1 MKIFETI
8 MQHLDMLSGLTIASK
23 SLLLATQKGDL
34 NLVEQIVENRDRLV
48 NIIKTVQTAI
58 EDEIQNLDSSRVTA
72 EEVNIIKSWGSDVNQ
87 IILLNDQI
95 DKKIHENLSA
105 IKDQTS
111 QEISNVYKNR
121 KAVGGYDMTSV
132 KK

>member
-23 SLLLATQKGDL
+23 SLLLATEKGDL
-34 NLVEQIVENRDRLV
+34 NLVEQIVDNRDRLV

-58 EDEIQNLDSSRVTA
+58 EDEIQNLDSSKVTA
-72 EEVNIIKSWGSDVNQ
+72 EEVAIIKSWGADVNQ

-95 DKKIHENLSA
+95 DKKIHENLSV

-111 QEISNVYKNR
+111 QEIASVYKNR
-121 KAVGGYDMTSV
+121 KAVNGYDMTSV